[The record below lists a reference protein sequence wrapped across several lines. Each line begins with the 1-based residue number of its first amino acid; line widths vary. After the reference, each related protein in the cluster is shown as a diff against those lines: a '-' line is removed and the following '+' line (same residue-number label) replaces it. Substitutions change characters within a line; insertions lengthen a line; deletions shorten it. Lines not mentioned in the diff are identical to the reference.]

1 MINLFYEESYW
12 MGTNRM
18 TGPRAVVRNLLDSLE
33 DQKIPYA
40 VNEEKYDH
48 NFIVQYDRNG
58 YIKHS
63 NLTLENCVIGPQIW
77 FFDEHVKE
85 LQQHPERYK
94 SIIVPSQWTK
104 DLAINKFG
112 FERVETW
119 PVGIPLPEIKR
130 DDDVHQFDCMIYSKR
145 RSVQELNAVVDLLQ
159 KKKMSFRTLVYG
171 NYNQEELA
179 LMCSRAK
186 FCFLLNGTESQGI
199 AVQEI
204 MSHNVPIFSWDVSEW
219 NDMGPSYSIPATS
232 IPYWSDEC
240 GEVFRSSDPPLD
252 HILMEETFDR
262 FCSKID
268 TYNPRKYVEENLS
281 YEQSVKRL
289 LEILC

>member
-18 TGPRAVVRNLLDSLE
+18 TGPRAVVRNLLASLE

-40 VNEEKYDH
+40 VNQEKYDH

-63 NLTLENCVIGPQIW
+63 KLTLENCTIGPQVW

-145 RSVQELNAVVDLLQ
+145 RSVQELNTVVDLLQ

-186 FCFLLNGTESQGI
+186 FCFLLNGTESQGMYQNGMI
-199 AVQEI
+199 WALGIQYLQLPFHI
-204 MSHNVPIFSWDVSEW
+204 GLMNVVK
-219 NDMGPSYSIPATS
+219 
-232 IPYWSDEC
+232 C
-240 GEVFRSSDPPLD
+240 LDPL
-252 HILMEETFDR
+252 ILLLITFLWR
-262 FCSKID
+262 RHLISF
-268 TYNPRKYVEENLS
+268 V
-281 YEQSVKRL
+281 VK
-289 LEILC
+289 

>member
-40 VNEEKYDH
+40 VNEEKYD
-48 NFIVQYDRNG
+48 Q
-58 YIKHS
+58 
-63 NLTLENCVIGPQIW
+63 NCVIGPQIW

-145 RSVQELNAVVDLLQ
+145 RSVQELNAVIDLLQ

-219 NDMGPSYSIPATS
+219 RKHITKSIA
-232 IPYWSDEC
+232 
-240 GEVFRSSDPPLD
+240 L
-252 HILMEETFDR
+252 
-262 FCSKID
+262 
-268 TYNPRKYVEENLS
+268 
-281 YEQSVKRL
+281 
-289 LEILC
+289 